1 MIKNTA
7 VCLTNTGGRK
17 CRKDLSALGEI
28 RRDNRKVHN
37 VKRTR
42 LIKKYNT
49 EKKENLDQVTEELKQ
64 KGSAKTQRLS
74 SYRKRQNHC

>member
-7 VCLTNTGGRK
+7 ACLTNTGGRK
-17 CRKDLSALGEI
+17 YQKDPSALGEI

-42 LIKKYNT
+42 LLKKYNT
-49 EKKENLDQVTEELKQ
+49 EKKGNLDQVTEELKQ
-64 KGSAKTQRLS
+64 KVSAKTQLS
-74 SYRKRQNHC
+74 TIYRKRQNHN